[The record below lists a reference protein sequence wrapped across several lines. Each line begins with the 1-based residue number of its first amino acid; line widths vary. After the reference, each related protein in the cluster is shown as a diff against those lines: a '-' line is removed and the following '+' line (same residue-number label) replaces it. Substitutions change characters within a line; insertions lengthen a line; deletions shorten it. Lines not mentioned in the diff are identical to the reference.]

1 MQLVQSLDL
10 YFPTNPQGG
19 EAGTTTSPTTAQFA
33 HEVTTFPFSLLI
45 SLEFANYTFRR
56 TRSSSLSTN
65 FGRSGAVS
73 IQRSA
78 TIWQISEPVA
88 YNVRTIIGFCCP
100 CYCSPLA
107 DAIFFFCNLLYTPVA
122 WRRTGTPPSQNAKE
136 SRKDRSGVPLCFKLR
151 HYLLENED
159 KFWGGGGRRIDYYS
173 LLPQKSG
180 ALKGG
185 PIRQQHQNSIEFQ
198 TTEGGNRILS
208 TSYLLPESDSLRPSK
223 KSKVGSRKSEVGRNV
238 REHTQSITFIEHKKK
253 KVPSRFSY
261 VQYSTSFELSA
272 PLPCL
277 SQSPRAVRTNT
288 SLSQSKLSHFTV
300 LYP

>member
-1 MQLVQSLDL
+1 M
-10 YFPTNPQGG
+10 
-19 EAGTTTSPTTAQFA
+19 
-33 HEVTTFPFSLLI
+33 
-45 SLEFANYTFRR
+45 
-56 TRSSSLSTN
+56 
-65 FGRSGAVS
+65 
-73 IQRSA
+73 
-78 TIWQISEPVA
+78 

-100 CYCSPLA
+100 CFRSPLA

-136 SRKDRSGVPLCFKLR
+136 SRKDRSGAPLCFKLR
-151 HYLLENED
+151 HSLLENED
-159 KFWGGGGRRIDYYS
+159 EFWGGAGEPTTTVS
-173 LLPQKSG
+173 LPQKSG

-198 TTEGGNRILS
+198 TTEGGDRILS
-208 TSYLLPESDSLRPSK
+208 TSYLLPESESLRPSK

-277 SQSPRAVRTNT
+277 SQSPRLCAQILLRV
-288 SLSQSKLSHFTV
+288 SQNSHTL
-300 LYP
+300 LYCTRNRHWQATQLPSMT